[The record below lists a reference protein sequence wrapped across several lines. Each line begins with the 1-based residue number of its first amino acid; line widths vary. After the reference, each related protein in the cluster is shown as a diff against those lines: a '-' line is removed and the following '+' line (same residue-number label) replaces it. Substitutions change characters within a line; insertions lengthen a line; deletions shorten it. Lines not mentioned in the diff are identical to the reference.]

1 MIEFIKENIISI
13 IALGVSLISLFFTVR
28 RELKSIIRIS
38 IKPCQGE
45 CVYFT
50 RVDSLICYGI
60 IVCRVKITNK
70 SNTACGINDI
80 YLKLGSKKYEAEPFN
95 EIVVTNSAD
104 VKFLNVHTHIP
115 EHMRLNSEN
124 IFNNLLLQPYET
136 RKVYITFASSIS
148 IPEEIV
154 FGNKRAKLKMTVANR
169 KFTSRLRV
177 QLISGALKQEW
188 EYFQEKGMQRN
199 CIL

>member
-1 MIEFIKENIISI
+1 MMEFINENIISVS
-13 IALGVSLISLFFTVR
+13 ALGVSLVSLFFTIG
-28 RELKSIIRIS
+28 RELKSIIRIG

-50 RVDSLICYGI
+50 RVDKLICYGI

-80 YLKLGSKKYEAEPFN
+80 YLKLGNEEYEAKPFY
-95 EIVVTNSAD
+95 EIVVTNSD
-104 VKFLNVHTHIP
+104 DIKFLNIHTHIP
-115 EHMRLNSEN
+115 EYMRLNSEN

-136 RKVYITFASSIS
+136 REVYITFSSSIS
-148 IPEEIV
+148 IPREIV
-154 FGNKRAKLKMTVANR
+154 FGDKKAKLKMTVANR
-169 KFTSRLRV
+169 KFTSKVRV

-188 EYFQEKGMQRN
+188 EYLHEK
-199 CIL
+199 